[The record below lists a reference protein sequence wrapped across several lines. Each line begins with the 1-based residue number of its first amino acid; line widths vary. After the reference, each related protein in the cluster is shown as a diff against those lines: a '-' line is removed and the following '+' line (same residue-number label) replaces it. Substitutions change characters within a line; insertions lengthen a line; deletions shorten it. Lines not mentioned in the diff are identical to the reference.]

1 VAEQFG
7 DKKKNVP
14 PSDRDIVRNDV
25 TGEVGSEGGSP
36 GDVELETEIGA
47 GTGSEAGET
56 FEPNATRHPAYRDET
71 GKGRRS
77 P

>member
-1 VAEQFG
+1 MTTDASRSDEDRAPGVA
-7 DKKKNVP
+7 D
-14 PSDRDIVRNDV
+14 SDAAA

-36 GDVELETEIGA
+36 GDVEIDRQRGPS
-47 GTGSEAGET
+47 TGSEAGET
-56 FEPNATRHPAYRDET
+56 SRPSAPRIGETDRSET

>member
-1 VAEQFG
+1 VALRDHTADNPRERL
-7 DKKKNVP
+7 DKHRGIP
-14 PSDRDIVRNDV
+14 

-36 GDVELETEIGA
+36 GDVEIVSNYGP

-56 FEPNATRHPAYRDET
+56 WQPAAPRGRTIVRDER
-71 GKGRRS
+71 GEGRRS